1 MTDKELENISTQLI
15 KKCVA
20 DSIGRAA
27 IDPKSIEDEL
37 NKMNAYKA
45 HLLINLQTVDEGIAI
60 INSFKN
66 KGENNDRN

>member
-1 MTDKELENISTQLI
+1 MTDEELETISNQLI

-27 IDPKSIEDEL
+27 IDPQSIEDEL

-45 HLLINLQTVDEGIAI
+45 HLLIHLQTVDEGIAI

-66 KGENNDRN
+66 KGEYNDRN

>member
-1 MTDKELENISTQLI
+1 MSDEELVKISNQLI

-20 DSIGRAA
+20 ASIGEAA
-27 IDPKSIEDEL
+27 VNPESVEDEL

-45 HLLINLQTVDEGIAI
+45 HLLIHLQTIDNGISL

-66 KGENNDRN
+66 KGENNESI

>member
-1 MTDKELENISTQLI
+1 MTDKELETLSNQLI

-20 DSIGRAA
+20 DCIGKAA
-27 IDPKSIEDEL
+27 IDPQSIDEEL
-37 NKMNAYKA
+37 NTINRFKA
-45 HLLINLQTVDEGIAI
+45 VLLSHLQIINNGIVV